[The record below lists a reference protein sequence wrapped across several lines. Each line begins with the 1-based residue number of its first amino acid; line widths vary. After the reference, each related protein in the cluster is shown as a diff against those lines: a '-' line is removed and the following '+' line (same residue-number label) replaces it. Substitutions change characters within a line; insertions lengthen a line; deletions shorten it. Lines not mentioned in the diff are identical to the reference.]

1 MSNLSLS
8 REQIR
13 SLVGSDDQQA
23 IRVIER
29 LIDNANSTGT
39 DDPAIFDTG
48 WVENSDWTNRTIP
61 IDYSGVDGLTG
72 LDIHEL
78 DVDFYIAT
86 DANGTNATLNWQSH
100 ETVSSDDWGAV
111 FIGQP
116 GTDTVTLR
124 TGLNGLMLMN
134 TAGIIAL
141 IDGETRWYRV
151 IITTKSSG
159 SKGDTGAQG
168 PKGDP
173 GPTGP
178 IGPQGNT
185 GPQGDTGAQG
195 IQGIQ
200 GEQGIPGI
208 TVTVSSTEPT
218 SPSVGDL
225 WIVP

>member
-13 SLVGSDDQQA
+13 ALVGSDDQQA

-29 LIDNANSTGT
+29 LIDNANSAGT

-48 WVENSDWTNRTIP
+48 WVENSDWTSATFTA
-61 IDYSGVDGLTG
+61 DYSSVDGLDGLGVHEIDYVFLVSPNNDDTDVYGPGYRNADPTNTRGFSWVSDSPGSIKVVTDVAGFEVYTG
-72 LDIHEL
+72 PGVNTLLDS
-78 DVDFYIAT
+78 
-86 DANGTNATLNWQSH
+86 QS
-100 ETVSSDDWGAV
+100 
-111 FIGQP
+111 
-116 GTDTVTLR
+116 
-124 TGLNGLMLMN
+124 
-134 TAGIIAL
+134 
-141 IDGETRWYRV
+141 WYYRI

-178 IGPQGNT
+178 VGPQGNV

-208 TVTVSSTEPT
+208 TVTVSSTEPA

>member
-13 SLVGSDDQQA
+13 ALVGSDDQQA

-29 LIDNANSTGT
+29 LIDNANSAGT

-48 WVENSDWTNRTIP
+48 WVANSDWTSATFTA
-61 IDYSGVDGLTG
+61 DYSSVDGLDG
-72 LDIHEL
+72 LGVHEIDYVL
-78 DVDFYIAT
+78 LVSPNNDDTSVYTPIYRNT
-86 DANGTNATLNWQSH
+86 DP
-100 ETVSSDDWGAV
+100 VSS
-111 FIGQP
+111 
-116 GTDTVTLR
+116 R
-124 TGLNGLMLMN
+124 TGVGWVSDSAGSIKAV
-134 TAGIIAL
+134 TEAAGIEIL
-141 IDGETRWYRV
+141 TGPGVGVFLDNESWYYRI

-178 IGPQGNT
+178 VGPQGNV

-208 TVTVSSTEPT
+208 TVTVSSTEPA